1 VRPTPGLDC
10 YAADVDRAEAADE
23 DDPER
28 RPRLSRSRRWGRA
41 LVAAAL
47 TLTVAAPTLAG
58 TTGKLTGRVVDEK
71 QQPLPGVDVRVEGQR
86 LGGTTDDRGTYF
98 IIGIPGGQHTVRMN
112 LTGYAAFA
120 AANVAVTPDFSTTLD
135 ATLKAEGAETNEV
148 VVNAERPL
156 LQSGA
161 TGTVRSLSGDEIQ
174 RLPTRGYREALAQ
187 QPGVVNIV
195 RQVDLEG
202 TNSSTLVLR
211 GGRPDETAYYVD
223 GFSQRDP
230 VTGNSSTAINN
241 SAIEE
246 VVLLN
251 GGFNAE
257 YGRVMS
263 GVVNVVTKAGG
274 ENYRGS
280 FEALT
285 DNRTGTGDEFFDSGI
300 HDYNVYDGAFGGP
313 LIKGHDLGS
322 FYVSGQ
328 RRRQYDGAPRSNY
341 TAPLPGNS
349 LGGWTGQGRL
359 RLTLGPS
366 AGLELG
372 VLNSSDDW
380 SEYRNSFRFNLAHM
394 PRYEDRNQSYT
405 GEFHH
410 KLNARSFYTIGASF
424 FRAAHKRGDGLFF
437 DDLAAYAATP
447 NPQLSPEIPWFYP
460 GLSGTPGDPLSDTL
474 AARALAFSGS
484 TGALWD
490 DYQRRE
496 SQSYAIRGDFT
507 SQIGASH
514 QIKAGAQGDK
524 HELRFYQNYFPSN
537 FVPGQ
542 FDINAYGF
550 DEQANEGQLDPLDGP
565 RKPITASAYL
575 QDTFE
580 RGGVVANVGLRYDYL
595 NVNAQALKNENDP
608 LGSDAILTEA
618 DLTDAKTYGRLS
630 PRIGI
635 GFPVSDRSVLHVNW
649 GQFYQQPNLQDLY
662 VSYRFFDY
670 KLRRG
675 GYYVPFGNPNMK
687 PEMTTAY
694 EVGFARQVNDFST
707 FEVSV
712 YYKDVKDYAQVVIIP
727 SVPYSYTSFRNVG
740 TATLKG
746 VDLSF
751 TLRRVNHINASL
763 GYSLSSA
770 QGTGPASSG
779 RNIAW
784 TASGLPLEKSR
795 LDFDQRHK
803 LSVNLGL
810 SWLKN
815 EGPKWRNLTPLADV
829 DVNVLYNLASDMPYT
844 STMVFDEV
852 TQLNVAQQP
861 TGAPNARTG
870 PYTQALDFKITK
882 GIRLG
887 GPTLRAYVWVLN
899 AFNTANALLAYR
911 GTGLAYTTGFL
922 DTDAGRAVAAQLRN
936 EGIDPNEAYALAT
949 HRSDMFTA
957 PRTVRFGVRMDF

>member
-1 VRPTPGLDC
+1 MSRPP
-10 YAADVDRAEAADE
+10 
-23 DDPER
+23 
-28 RPRLSRSRRWGRA
+28 RWGRT

-47 TLTVAAPTLAG
+47 TLTFGAPALAG

-120 AANVAVTPDFSTTLD
+120 AANVEIAPDFSTTLD

-187 QPGVVNIV
+187 EPGVVNIV

-202 TNSSTLVLR
+202 TNANTLVLR
-211 GGRPDETAYYVD
+211 GGRPSETAYYVD

-230 VTGNSSTAINN
+230 LTGNSSTAINN

-263 GVVNVVTKAGG
+263 GVVNVVTKEGG
-274 ENYRGS
+274 ENYSGS
-280 FEALT
+280 FEAMT

-300 HDYNVYDGAFGGP
+300 YDYNVYDGAFGGP
-313 LIKGHDLGS
+313 LIKGHHLGS
-322 FYVSGQ
+322 FHVSGQ
-328 RRRQYDGAPRSNY
+328 RRSQSDDAPRSNY
-341 TAPLPGNS
+341 TAPLPSNS
-349 LGGWTGQGRL
+349 LGGWTGQGKL
-359 RLTLGPS
+359 QLSLGPS
-366 AGLELG
+366 AGLKLG
-372 VLNSSDDW
+372 ALSSSDDW
-380 SEYRNSFRFNLAHM
+380 SEYRNSFRFDLAHM
-394 PRYEDRNQSYT
+394 PRYEDRRQSYT

-410 KLNARSFYTIGASF
+410 KLGARFLYTIGASF
-424 FRAAHKRGDGLFF
+424 LRTARKRGDGMFF
-437 DDLAAYAATP
+437 DDLPAYGRTQNPTLDAT
-447 NPQLSPEIPWFYP
+447 IPWFYP
-460 GLSGTPGDPLSDTL
+460 GLSGTPGDPLSDSL
-474 AARALAFSGS
+474 AARVLHFPGS

-490 DYQRRE
+490 DYLRRE

-507 SQIGASH
+507 SQINASH
-514 QIKAGAQGDK
+514 HIKAGAQGDQY
-524 HELRFYQNYFPSN
+524 ELRFYQNYFPSN
-537 FVPGQ
+537 FAPGQ

-550 DEQANEGQLDPLDGP
+550 DENANEGQLDPLDGP
-565 RKPITASAYL
+565 RKPTTASAYI
-575 QDTFE
+575 QDTWE
-580 RGGVVANVGLRYDYL
+580 RRGLVANVGLRYDYL
-595 NVNAQALKNENDP
+595 NVNAKALKSEDQP
-608 LGSDAILTEA
+608 LGADGILTDA

-630 PRIGI
+630 PRVGI
-635 GFPVSDRSVLHVNW
+635 GFPVTARSVLHVNW

-662 VSYRFFDY
+662 VSYRFLDY

-675 GYYVPFGNPNMK
+675 GYYVPLGNPNLK

-694 EVGFARQVNDFST
+694 EVGIAHQLNAFSK
-707 FEVSV
+707 FDVSV
-712 YYKDVKDYAQVVIIP
+712 YYKDVRDAVQLVNVP
-727 SVPYSYTSFRNVG
+727 SAPYSFTSFRNVG

-751 TLRRVNHINASL
+751 TLRRVNHVNANL

-770 QGTGPASSG
+770 QGTGPASNG

-784 TASGLPLEKSR
+784 TANQSAPQQKFR

-810 SWLKN
+810 SYLEN
-815 EGPKWRNLTPLADV
+815 EGPKWRNHTPLADV
-829 DVNVLYNLASDMPYT
+829 DVNVLYSLGSGMPYT

-852 TQLNVAQQP
+852 VQSYVAQQP
-861 TGAPNARTG
+861 TGAPNEQTS
-870 PYTQALDFKITK
+870 PFTQAFDFRITK
-882 GIRLG
+882 GFRFW
-887 GPTLRAYVWVLN
+887 GPTLSAYVWVLN
-899 AFNTANALLAYR
+899 AFNAANALLVYQ
-911 GTGLAYTTGFL
+911 GTGSPYSPGFL
-922 DTDAGRAVAAQLRN
+922 DTDPGRAVAAQLRN
-936 EGIDPNEAYALAT
+936 QGIDPNSAYALAT
-949 HRSDMFTA
+949 HRSDMFA
-957 PRTVRFGVRMDF
+957 SPRSVHLGLRMDF